1 MKLGLI
7 SCAKSKENYPCR
19 ADEMYRPSALFSKA
33 HDYAIVQ
40 YDQVA
45 ILSAKHGLLLPHEV
59 IEPYEQTLKAM
70 RRKAKKQWAE
80 RVYKQLKDKFDF
92 KIISEIFFHAGMDYR
107 EYLIPLMRREG
118 VRVQVPLE
126 GLRQGKQLQWYNIR
140 LQDYD

>member
-7 SCAKSKENYPCR
+7 SCAKSKQNYPCR
-19 ADEMYRPSALFSKA
+19 ADEMYRSSAPFSKA

-40 YDQVA
+40 YDRVA

-59 IEPYEQTLKAM
+59 IEPYEQTLKTM
-70 RRKAKKQWAE
+70 RRKAKKQWAD